1 VLNFF
6 PVYSLILSEGKKENI
21 MMDFKDVIPQMPF
34 ILEGLKVTLSIVVVS
49 LFLGF
54 ILGILLTLCKI
65 SVFKP
70 LIWLADFYTSIFRG
84 TPLVLQLLI
93 IYFGLP
99 QLLGFQIDQ
108 YWAAVAAFSLN
119 SAAYVSEIIRAGIN
133 AIDKGQKEAAVA
145 LGIPYAKMMKD
156 LLLPQAFKNISPAL
170 VNETITLTKESA
182 IVTVIGLGDVMRRA
196 YQAGAVTYNYLEPLI
211 FAGLIYYVIVLIL
224 TFVGKSVE
232 RKLKSND

>member
-1 VLNFF
+1 ML
-6 PVYSLILSEGKKENI
+6 
-21 MMDFKDVIPQMPF
+21 DFKDVIPQMPF

-108 YWAAVAAFSLN
+108 YWAAVAAFTLN

-211 FAGLIYYVIVLIL
+211 FAGLIYYFIVLVL

>member
-1 VLNFF
+1 
-6 PVYSLILSEGKKENI
+6 
-21 MMDFKDVIPQMPF
+21 MDFKDVIPQMPF

-170 VNETITLTKESA
+170 VNEMITLTKESA

>member
-1 VLNFF
+1 MF
-6 PVYSLILSEGKKENI
+6 
-21 MMDFKDVIPQMPF
+21 DFKDVIPQMPF

-70 LIWLADFYTSIFRG
+70 LIWIADFYTSIFRG

-196 YQAGAVTYNYLEPLI
+196 YQAEAVTYNYLEPLI
-211 FAGLIYYVIVLIL
+211 FAGLIYYVIVLVL

>member
-1 VLNFF
+1 M
-6 PVYSLILSEGKKENI
+6 

-170 VNETITLTKESA
+170 VNEMITLTKESA

>member
-1 VLNFF
+1 MLNFF
-6 PVYSLILSEGKKENI
+6 PVLYEGRKKENV
-21 MMDFKDVIPQMPF
+21 MFDFKDVIPQMPF

-49 LFLGF
+49 LLLGF

-211 FAGLIYYVIVLIL
+211 FAGLIYYVIVLVL

>member
-21 MMDFKDVIPQMPF
+21 MMDFKEVIPQMPF

>member
-1 VLNFF
+1 ML
-6 PVYSLILSEGKKENI
+6 
-21 MMDFKDVIPQMPF
+21 DFKDVIPQMPF

-133 AIDKGQKEAAVA
+133 AIDKGQKEATVA

-211 FAGLIYYVIVLIL
+211 FAGLIYYVIVLVL

>member
-1 VLNFF
+1 
-6 PVYSLILSEGKKENI
+6 
-21 MMDFKDVIPQMPF
+21 MDFKDVIPQMPF

-211 FAGLIYYVIVLIL
+211 FAGLIYYVIVLVL
-224 TFVGKSVE
+224 TLVGKSVE

>member
-1 VLNFF
+1 ML
-6 PVYSLILSEGKKENI
+6 
-21 MMDFKDVIPQMPF
+21 DFKDVIPQMPF

-119 SAAYVSEIIRAGIN
+119 SAAYVSEIIRLGIN

-211 FAGLIYYVIVLIL
+211 FAGLIYYVIVLVL

>member
-1 VLNFF
+1 MF
-6 PVYSLILSEGKKENI
+6 
-21 MMDFKDVIPQMPF
+21 DFKDVIPQMPF
-34 ILEGLKVTLSIVVVS
+34 ILEGLKVTLSIVLVS
-49 LFLGF
+49 LLLGF

-211 FAGLIYYVIVLIL
+211 FAGLIYYVIVLVL

>member
-1 VLNFF
+1 ML
-6 PVYSLILSEGKKENI
+6 
-21 MMDFKDVIPQMPF
+21 DFKDVIPQMPF

>member
-1 VLNFF
+1 ML
-6 PVYSLILSEGKKENI
+6 
-21 MMDFKDVIPQMPF
+21 DFKDVIPQMPF

-196 YQAGAVTYNYLEPLI
+196 YQSGAVTYNYLEPLI
-211 FAGLIYYVIVLIL
+211 FAGLIYYVIVLVL

>member
-1 VLNFF
+1 MF
-6 PVYSLILSEGKKENI
+6 
-21 MMDFKDVIPQMPF
+21 DFKDVIPQMPF

>member
-1 VLNFF
+1 
-6 PVYSLILSEGKKENI
+6 

-182 IVTVIGLGDVMRRA
+182 IVTVIGLGDR
-196 YQAGAVTYNYLEPLI
+196 
-211 FAGLIYYVIVLIL
+211 
-224 TFVGKSVE
+224 KSVV
-232 RKLKSND
+232 

>member
-1 VLNFF
+1 ML
-6 PVYSLILSEGKKENI
+6 
-21 MMDFKDVIPQMPF
+21 DFKDVIPQMPF

-99 QLLGFQIDQ
+99 RLLGFQIDQ
-108 YWAAVAAFSLN
+108 YWAAVAAFTLN
-119 SAAYVSEIIRAGIN
+119 TAAYVSAISRAGIN

-211 FAGLIYYVIVLIL
+211 FAGLIYYVIVLVL

>member
-1 VLNFF
+1 
-6 PVYSLILSEGKKENI
+6 
-21 MMDFKDVIPQMPF
+21 MPQMPF

-211 FAGLIYYVIVLIL
+211 FAGLIYYVIVLVL

>member
-1 VLNFF
+1 
-6 PVYSLILSEGKKENI
+6 
-21 MMDFKDVIPQMPF
+21 MDFKDVIPQMPF

-133 AIDKGQKEAAVA
+133 AIDNGQKEAAVA

>member
-1 VLNFF
+1 ML
-6 PVYSLILSEGKKENI
+6 
-21 MMDFKDVIPQMPF
+21 DFKDVIPQMPF

-99 QLLGFQIDQ
+99 QLIGFQIDQ

-211 FAGLIYYVIVLIL
+211 FAGLIYYVIVLVL

>member
-1 VLNFF
+1 M
-6 PVYSLILSEGKKENI
+6 

-133 AIDKGQKEAAVA
+133 AIDNGQKEAAVA

>member
-1 VLNFF
+1 
-6 PVYSLILSEGKKENI
+6 
-21 MMDFKDVIPQMPF
+21 MMDFTDVIPQMPF
-34 ILEGLKVTLSIVVVS
+34 ILEGLKVTLSIVVVA

-196 YQAGAVTYNYLEPLI
+196 YQAGAITYNYLEPLI
-211 FAGLIYYVIVLIL
+211 FAGLIYYVIVLVL

>member
-1 VLNFF
+1 
-6 PVYSLILSEGKKENI
+6 
-21 MMDFKDVIPQMPF
+21 M
-34 ILEGLKVTLSIVVVS
+34 
-49 LFLGF
+49 
-54 ILGILLTLCKI
+54 
-65 SVFKP
+65 
-70 LIWLADFYTSIFRG
+70 
-84 TPLVLQLLI
+84 LQLLI

>member
-1 VLNFF
+1 ML
-6 PVYSLILSEGKKENI
+6 
-21 MMDFKDVIPQMPF
+21 DFKDVIPQMPF

-108 YWAAVAAFSLN
+108 YWVAVAAFSLN

-133 AIDKGQKEAAVA
+133 AIDKGQKEATVA

-211 FAGLIYYVIVLIL
+211 FAGLIYYVIVLVL

>member
-1 VLNFF
+1 
-6 PVYSLILSEGKKENI
+6 

-133 AIDKGQKEAAVA
+133 AIDKGQREAAVA